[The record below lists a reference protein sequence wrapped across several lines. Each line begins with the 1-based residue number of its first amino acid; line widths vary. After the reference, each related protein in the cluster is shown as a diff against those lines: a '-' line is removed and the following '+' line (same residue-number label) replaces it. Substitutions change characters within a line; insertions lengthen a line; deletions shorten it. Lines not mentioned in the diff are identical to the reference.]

1 MRVISLAAF
10 LCLSSFPCLA
20 APPPPGCASA
30 TVSQSDQDPI
40 FLQDS
45 GSTNT
50 PAFCYTVSRSGKVVK
65 RTGTTVVQRRQG
77 EANLPDRQA
86 SIPSPLAEKLF
97 ADAETAMPLSG
108 LPVARCV
115 KSASFGTS
123 RYVWFKGERSP
134 DLCGRGSE
142 KVAALEDD
150 FAKVMSAASFEHQ
163 P

>member
-1 MRVISLAAF
+1 MGAFVLAAF

-30 TVSQSDQDPI
+30 TVSQSDQDAI

-65 RTGTTVVQRRQG
+65 RTGTTVVQRSQG
-77 EANLPDRQA
+77 RASPSDEQA
-86 SIPSPLAEKLF
+86 SIPAPLAEKLF
-97 ADAETAMPLSG
+97 ADVEAAMPLSG

-115 KSASFGTS
+115 KSVSFGTS
-123 RYVWFKGERSP
+123 RYVWFKGKRSP
-134 DLCGRGSE
+134 DLCGGGSE
-142 KVAALEDD
+142 KVAALKDE